1 MREVS
6 RRVYTG
12 VLGAW
17 ARLRRGVGLM
27 FDGRDELEA
36 TLAQRSAQLSSANER
51 LQKEIREREAAQ
63 AELGELGARY
73 RLLLDSVSE
82 GIYGLDRNGCISF
95 ANRVAARLMAQPVE
109 ELIGRPQHEFVGHRV
124 GVDRPCSDGGCPIER
139 AVADGVHQLGTCEL
153 RRGRDGTSIEI
164 EYVSAPIRSGI
175 GVTGAIVVFRE
186 VTSSRE
192 SGAERMGLDT
202 RARRAEKVESL
213 GVMAGGIAHDFS
225 NLLAVILGQTSVAL
239 EELPPESPARSNLER
254 AVAAT
259 RRAGAVAQQLFV
271 YAGLGAFEYQ
281 DLLLNDL
288 IRENVSLFRGV
299 IPPNI
304 ELRPLL
310 AEELPYIDA
319 DPGPIQQVVMN
330 LILNAV
336 EAIGPTGGS
345 VTLSTGTR
353 TVEGEEAGPSMYT
366 TDPLAP
372 GRYVTLS
379 VEDTG
384 TGMDAE
390 SLVKI
395 FDPFFTTKVAGRGL
409 GLATVLGVVRAHR
422 GGVEVESEL
431 GKGTALRLLFPEG
444 CRAAPVEASCQEP
457 KQ

>member
-1 MREVS
+1 
-6 RRVYTG
+6 
-12 VLGAW
+12 
-17 ARLRRGVGLM
+17 
-27 FDGRDELEA
+27 
-36 TLAQRSAQLSSANER
+36 
-51 LQKEIREREAAQ
+51 
-63 AELGELGARY
+63 
-73 RLLLDSVSE
+73 
-82 GIYGLDRNGCISF
+82 
-95 ANRVAARLMAQPVE
+95 
-109 ELIGRPQHEFVGHRV
+109 
-124 GVDRPCSDGGCPIER
+124 
-139 AVADGVHQLGTCEL
+139 
-153 RRGRDGTSIEI
+153 
-164 EYVSAPIRSGI
+164 
-175 GVTGAIVVFRE
+175 
-186 VTSSRE
+186 
-192 SGAERMGLDT
+192 
-202 RARRAEKVESL
+202 
-213 GVMAGGIAHDFS
+213 MAGGIAHDFS

-239 EELPPESPARSNLER
+239 EDLPPESPARSNLER

-353 TVEGEEAGPSMYT
+353 TVEGEETGPSMYT

-384 TGMDAE
+384 TGMGAE

-431 GKGTALRLLFPEG
+431 GKGTAFRLLFPEG
-444 CRAAPVEASCQEP
+444 RRAAPVEASRKEP
-457 KQ
+457 EQ